1 MERAISQDGLP
12 SVEAERVGVSG
23 RVRGRQAHAVAA
35 SASRAREGGSRAGG
49 RGGPGLEEA
58 WLLRTDRPLP
68 IPTYPTSR
76 STPPTAA
83 LAAAG
88 GSVPVP
94 SYGADKRGGADE
106 LR

>member
-49 RGGPGLEEA
+49 RGEEA

-94 SYGADKRGGADE
+94 SYGADKRSGADE